1 MVSAIFIVIAAIC
14 NAVMDKVQSHYS
26 KSIFK
31 DLNSKWWNPKESW
44 KNKWKNGDPAQGEA
58 FLGSSTVFVLFTDSW
73 HFFQFLFLS
82 FLFLAVVSYVPMV
95 NWVVDFIV
103 YHIVLGMVF
112 ELFFAKIFAK
122 E

>member
-58 FLGSSTVFVLFTDSW
+58 FLGSSTVFILFTDAW

-82 FLFLAVVSYVPMV
+82 FLFLAVVFYAPMV

-103 YHIVLGMVF
+103 YHVVLGMVF